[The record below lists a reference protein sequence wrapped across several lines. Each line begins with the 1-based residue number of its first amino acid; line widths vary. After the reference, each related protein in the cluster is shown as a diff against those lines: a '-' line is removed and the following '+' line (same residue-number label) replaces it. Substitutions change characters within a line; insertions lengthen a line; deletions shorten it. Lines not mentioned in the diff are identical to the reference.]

1 MIIKVKLRAIGN
13 SWGVILPKD
22 VITQLVPNEVI
33 TIDVITP
40 PLKDVITEDVITDV
54 ITPKEPD
61 VITPVITGYQ
71 TTTPP
76 VITPPEGKQ
85 SDKQKSHFNT
95 AMCAKHK
102 GSMMG
107 SCGCK

>member
-40 PLKDVITEDVITDV
+40 PLKDVITDV
-54 ITPKEPD
+54 ITPKDPN
-61 VITPVITGYQ
+61 VITGYQ
-71 TTTPP
+71 STTQPP
-76 VITPPEGKQ
+76 KTLPEGKQ
-85 SDKQKSHFNT
+85 SDKPKQSFNT
-95 AMCAKHK
+95 AMCPKHK
-102 GSMMG
+102 GVFMG
-107 SCGCK
+107 SCGC